1 MAGDRPAL
9 LGLLIYLLVAATPT
23 LLFWLGLRLLPAAL
37 DSLAERRRRR
47 SLPPGPDLQSAV
59 ANLRRLRREICGRP
73 QATQVRRIAL
83 FSAYDDTLI
92 DVCRIVGLDP
102 PLDGATAIDRD
113 LARLLTEAA
122 LEDAGVALDPPTGS
136 NAAA

>member
-9 LGLLIYLLVAATPT
+9 LGLLIYLLVAAAPT
-23 LLFWLGLRLLPAAL
+23 LLFWLGLRLFPAAL
-37 DSLAERRRRR
+37 DRLADRRKRR
-47 SLPPGPDLQSAV
+47 SLPPGPTLQSAV
-59 ANLRRLRREICGRP
+59 ANLRRLRREVCDRP
-73 QATQVRRIAL
+73 QATQVRRLAL
-83 FSAYDDTLI
+83 FAAYDDTLI
-92 DVCRIVGLDP
+92 DVCRIVGVDP
-102 PLDGATAIDRD
+102 PLDGAPAADRD